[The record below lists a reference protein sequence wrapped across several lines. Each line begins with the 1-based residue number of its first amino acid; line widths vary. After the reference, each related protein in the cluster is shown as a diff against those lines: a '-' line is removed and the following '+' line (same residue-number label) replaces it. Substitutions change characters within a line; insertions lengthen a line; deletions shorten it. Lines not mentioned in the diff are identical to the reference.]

1 MAQNNYTIEAKIW
14 DSWEKDTYTI
24 NGYIFYA
31 IMEIGNKLY
40 FMERND

>member
-1 MAQNNYTIEAKIW
+1 MAQNNYTIEVKIW

-24 NGYIFYA
+24 NEYIFYT

-40 FMERND
+40 LMQKND